1 MSLYEKSYLNLS
13 PEEEVER
20 DLLERKEGGPIKIN
34 NTQDYFNVS
43 KAVRHNR
50 TLFPNYYLDPRD
62 LDEPYVNLATA
73 HFETLLDQP
82 EVTERE
88 VVKFIKEQ
96 RHYFIIGSILNSGP
110 YRFGHH
116 SAFLFPEFR
125 LGPNYRADYLISGKG
140 SDGYEL
146 IFVELECPQKK
157 ATLADGGF
165 ADSLRKGLDQVN
177 RWKIWLEMNYTSLML
192 TLADHKSPRET
203 LPLEFHRFDPS
214 RLHFVVVAG
223 RRRDFTEY
231 TYRKQRQE
239 NRSDNLSII
248 HYDNLIDYAKRMSNA
263 RTY

>member
-1 MSLYEKSYLNLS
+1 MTLYEQNYLNLS
-13 PEEEVER
+13 PEDKAEL
-20 DLLERKEGGPIKIN
+20 DSLERKAGDPIKII
-34 NTQDYFNVS
+34 NTRDYFNVS
-43 KAVRHNR
+43 KAVRHHR

-73 HFETLLDQP
+73 QFETLLDQP
-82 EVTERE
+82 EITERE

-125 LGPNYRADYLISGKG
+125 LGPTYKADYLIIGKG
-140 SDGYEL
+140 SDGYEF

-165 ADSLRKGLDQVN
+165 AESFRKGLDQVN

-192 TLADHKSPRET
+192 TLDVHKSPRET
-203 LPLEFHRFDPS
+203 LPLEFHRLDPS
-214 RLHFVVVAG
+214 RIHFVVIAG

-231 TYRKQRQE
+231 TYRQQRE
-239 NRSDNLSII
+239 ESRTNNLSII
-248 HYDNLIDYAKRMSNA
+248 HYDNLIDYSKRMSKA